1 MNQRQWIQM
10 DDTTGTSTQKI
21 ARIGW
26 SITSA
31 VTVVFLVIGL
41 VVSLP
46 LELAVVGFI
55 GGYLFARSIRNG
67 AQERVR
73 ASLTLNPAS
82 ENEQA
87 RIFNVVDGL
96 CVVSGDH
103 RPAIEVLNSEFP
115 VALAFG
121 DANESTI
128 VVSNGFCALMDRV
141 ETEAVIAH
149 LLWRIRTGDV
159 ELTAYLMNLV
169 ASLSRLKLASVARF
183 VVSRAQNDQA
193 ILWADIAACQATR
206 YPPALASA
214 LEKVEQCDLPTHPH
228 VTFPLWFATPSNVSG
243 ATSGAASLS
252 NLDISYPS
260 LADRI
265 GVLKEI

>member
-10 DDTTGTSTQKI
+10 DDATGTSTQKI
-21 ARIGW
+21 SRIGW
-26 SITSA
+26 FITLVVA
-31 VTVVFLVIGL
+31 LVFLVIGV

-46 LELAVVGFI
+46 IELLVVGFI
-55 GGYLFARSIRNG
+55 GGFFFARSIRNG
-67 AQERVR
+67 AEQRVR

-82 ENEQA
+82 ENDQA

-121 DANESTI
+121 NANESTI
-128 VVSNGFCALMDRV
+128 VVSNGFCELMDRV

-149 LLWRIRTGDV
+149 LLWRIRTGDI
-159 ELTAYLMNLV
+159 ELTAYLMNLT
-169 ASLSRLKLASVARF
+169 ASLTRLKLASVARF
-183 VVSRAQNDQA
+183 VVARAQNNQA
-193 ILWADIAACQATR
+193 LLWADIAACQATR

-228 VTFPLWFATPSNVSG
+228 VTFPLWFATPENVGSATNSN
-243 ATSGAASLS
+243 ASLS
-252 NLDISYPS
+252 NLEVSYPS